1 LACLPAVTSVIIEI
15 KDKFH
20 ACPLFIKF
28 NVNGYNNLRRTRMR
42 KRVVVTGLGCVSP
55 VGNNVKDTW
64 QALLAGTSG
73 AAPITA
79 FDASAHKTRFAAEV
93 KGFDPVALFGTRD
106 ARKMDRF
113 TQFATAATLEAIAQ
127 SGLTIDESNC
137 DRVGILIGSGIGGV
151 ITLIEQYE
159 VMKQRGPERVSPF
172 LIPMMISDGAAGNIA
187 IRVGARGPNM
197 SIATACASGTNALG
211 EAAEMIRRGA
221 ADVMIAGASEAAVSA
236 IAMAGMNV
244 MTALST
250 RNDDPQKASRPF
262 DKDRDGFVMA
272 EGAGILILESLEY
285 AQARGANILCEF
297 AGYGTTD
304 DAHHISAPAEDG
316 AGAVNSMR
324 LAVESASLKLEDID
338 YINAHGTSTY
348 LNDKSETNAI
358 KTLFGAQAY
367 KIPVSSTKSMTGH
380 LLGASGA
387 LEAVFCSMAITENIL
402 PPTMNYET
410 PDPVCDLD
418 YVPNQPRKA
427 EPRNVMSNSFGF
439 GGHNA
444 TLILSRFNK

>member
-1 LACLPAVTSVIIEI
+1 
-15 KDKFH
+15 
-20 ACPLFIKF
+20 
-28 NVNGYNNLRRTRMR
+28 MR

-55 VGNNVKDTW
+55 VGNNVKDAW
-64 QALLAGTSG
+64 QALLDGKSG

-79 FDASAHKTRFAAEV
+79 FDASAHKTKFAAEV
-93 KGFDPVALFGTRD
+93 KGFDPVALFGARD

-113 TQFATAATLEAIAQ
+113 THLATAAVLEAMAH
-127 SGLTIDESNC
+127 SGLSIDDANR
-137 DRVGILIGSGIGGV
+137 DRVGILIGTGIGG
-151 ITLIEQYE
+151 ITTLIEQYE
-159 VMKQRGPERVSPF
+159 VMRQRGPDRVSPF

-187 IRVGARGPNM
+187 IRIGVRGPNM
-197 SIATACASGTNALG
+197 SLATACASGTNALG
-211 EAAEMIRRGA
+211 EAAEMIRRGS
-221 ADVMIAGASEAAVSA
+221 ADVMIAGASEAAINA

-250 RNDDPQKASRPF
+250 RNDNPQKASRPF
-262 DKDRDGFVMA
+262 DKNRDGFVMG
-272 EGAGILILESLEY
+272 EGAGILILELLEH

-297 AGYGTTD
+297 TGYGTTD

-324 LAVESASLKLEDID
+324 LAVENTGLKFDEID

-348 LNDKSETNAI
+348 LNDKSETTAI
-358 KTLFGAQAY
+358 KTLFGEQAY

-387 LEAVFCSMAITENIL
+387 LEAVFCSMAIMNNIL
-402 PPTMNYET
+402 PPTINYET

-427 EPRNVMSNSFGF
+427 EPRHIMSNSFGF